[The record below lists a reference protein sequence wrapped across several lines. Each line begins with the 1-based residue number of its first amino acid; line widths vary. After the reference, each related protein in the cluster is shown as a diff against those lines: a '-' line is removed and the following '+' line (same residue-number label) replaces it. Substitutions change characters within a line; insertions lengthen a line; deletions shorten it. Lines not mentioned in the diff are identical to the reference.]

1 MSSFITF
8 IRWITT
14 GVLLLV
20 AVILIFDSST
30 DSEKVSQVSQVSK
43 PTINQELYNFISEI
57 NHSIP
62 EDEVRRPSSR
72 EMQSL
77 VDAMKA
83 KRDEIFDDPYCS
95 FPGKKLHNPVSM
107 KIQCTMAPK
116 EGPEHMCFTQIK
128 TGEESWRGMID
139 NNVVVMTE
147 ERALGYSFGGHLGGG
162 ADGTPYEKI
171 GKTYPNDTIVIEKAI
186 ITHLSLINGPCSYAQ
201 NVDRV
206 YIDFKRENVK
216 IIPPN

>member
-30 DSEKVSQVSQVSK
+30 DSEKVSQVSK

-83 KRDEIFDDPYCS
+83 KRDEIFDDPYCF
-95 FPGKKLHNPVSM
+95 FPERN
-107 KIQCTMAPK
+107 
-116 EGPEHMCFTQIK
+116 FTILFQ
-128 TGEESWRGMID
+128 
-139 NNVVVMTE
+139 
-147 ERALGYSFGGHLGGG
+147 
-162 ADGTPYEKI
+162 
-171 GKTYPNDTIVIEKAI
+171 
-186 ITHLSLINGPCSYAQ
+186 
-201 NVDRV
+201 
-206 YIDFKRENVK
+206 
-216 IIPPN
+216 